1 MRAEMHTR
9 ITRTLLTLLAVV
21 AAAAAT
27 GCSYPQPEHTYE
39 HVVNYQRMTDR
50 FDPVASLVYMPP
62 GKKLSSYDIMF
73 VDDITVGE
81 YRIECPEE
89 APLYA
94 LRFRCTLRSQ
104 IAERKKF
111 DLVTLDQKYGKGTR
125 PRVLR
130 LSGKVTVFDKGHG
143 WLRFFL
149 SSGATD
155 FQIEG
160 RLTDEATGETV
171 MEFVDRRRY
180 LANTPFGP
188 NPDTFDNDYVMRL
201 TLKETAVCLAN
212 LIDKAHEGLPEETPE
227 KT

>member
-1 MRAEMHTR
+1 MV
-9 ITRTLLTLLAVV
+9 RTLLTLLIVV

-27 GCSYPQPEHTYE
+27 GCSYPKAEHTYE
-39 HVVNYQRMTDR
+39 CIVNYERMTEE

-62 GKKLSSYDIMF
+62 GKKLSDYDVLF

-81 YRIECPEE
+81 YRIECPKE

-94 LRFRCTLRSQ
+94 LRFRCTLKSQ

-111 DLVTLDQKYGKGTR
+111 DLVTMDQKYGEGTR
-125 PRVLR
+125 PNVLR

-143 WLRFFL
+143 WMRFFL
-149 SSGATD
+149 SQGATD
-155 FQIEG
+155 FQVEA
-160 RLTDEATGETV
+160 RLTDEATGATV

-188 NPDTFDNDYVMRL
+188 NIDTFDSDYVMRL
-201 TLKETAVCLAN
+201 TLKESAVCLAN
-212 LIDKAHEGLPEETPE
+212 LISKAYNGLPKKTPE
-227 KT
+227 QT

>member
-1 MRAEMHTR
+1 MEPETPANMY
-9 ITRTLLTLLAVV
+9 RTLLTVLVVV

-27 GCSYPQPEHTYE
+27 GCSYPKAERTYE
-39 HVVNYQRMTDR
+39 CVVNYQRMTDR

-62 GKKLSSYDIMF
+62 GKKLSDYDILF

-81 YRIECPEE
+81 YRIESPKE

-94 LRFRCTLRSQ
+94 LKFRCTLKSQ
-104 IAERKKF
+104 IAQQKQF
-111 DLVTLDQKYGKGTR
+111 DLVTLDQKYGKGVR
-125 PRVLR
+125 PNVLR

-143 WLRFFL
+143 WMRFFL
-149 SSGATD
+149 SAGATD
-155 FQIEG
+155 FQVEG

-201 TLKETAVCLAN
+201 TLKESAVCLAN
-212 LIDKAHEGLPEETPE
+212 MIKNASDGLPEKNPE
-227 KT
+227 QT

>member
-1 MRAEMHTR
+1 MQSETRTRAY
-9 ITRTLLTLLAVV
+9 RTLLTLLIV
-21 AAAAAT
+21 AAAAAGT
-27 GCSYPQPEHTYE
+27 GCSYPKAERTYE
-39 HVVNYQRMTDR
+39 CVVNYQRMTDR

-62 GKKLSSYDIMF
+62 GKKLSKYDILF

-81 YRIECPEE
+81 YRIECPKE

-94 LRFRCTLRSQ
+94 LKFRCTLKSQ
-104 IAERKKF
+104 IAQQKKF
-111 DLVTLDQKYGKGTR
+111 DLVTLDQEYGKGVR
-125 PRVLR
+125 PNVLR

-143 WLRFFL
+143 WMRFFL

-155 FQIEG
+155 FQVEA

-188 NPDTFDNDYVMRL
+188 NPDTFDSDYVMRL
-201 TLKETAVCLAN
+201 TLKESAVCLAN
-212 LIDKAHEGLPEETPE
+212 LINKAYDGLPEKTPE
-227 KT
+227 QT